1 MTASVWHRPLIAETA
16 RDQLA
21 ERQARAGV
29 ALVRMGKAEEVW
41 PLLKHSADPRLRSFI
56 VNWLNPL
63 GADPHAVAA
72 ELGRLDFSPRP
83 AERGEG
89 GRRPGE
95 GSSAPAATM
104 DSILFHPETSQRRAL
119 VIALGTYGTERLSPG
134 EREASIAK
142 LLDLYRNDPDSGVHG
157 AAGWALRR
165 WGRQEK
171 LRESDTELM
180 KVKDAGG
187 RRWYINSQRQ
197 TYAMI
202 EGPTEIRMGMPA
214 DDLER
219 SGGADGSAQA
229 NGHPPAVRH
238 RNDRGH
244 SLSVPKV
251 PQSHLDFNPAIQP
264 AGELPHQ
271 GVAGPGWSLDRP
283 RLVYRGPLLQ
293 LAK

>member
-1 MTASVWHRPLIAETA
+1 MRRFEATSIHGLDPAAQLRKCRDKIAQGYRPVSWSASQTTAEGPLVTASVWHRPLIAETT

-95 GSSAPAATM
+95 GSTAPAATM

-134 EREASIAK
+134 EMEALIAK

-157 AAGWALRR
+157 AAEWALRR
-165 WGRQEK
+165 WGQQEK
-171 LRESDTELM
+171 LKESDTELM

-187 RRWYINSQRQ
+187 RRWYINSQGQ

-202 EGPTEIRMGMPA
+202 EGPIGDPH
-214 DDLER
+214 
-219 SGGADGSAQA
+219 
-229 NGHPPAVRH
+229 GH
-238 RNDRGH
+238 
-244 SLSVPKV
+244 
-251 PQSHLDFNPAIQP
+251 
-264 AGELPHQ
+264 AG
-271 GVAGPGWSLDRP
+271 R
-283 RLVYRGPLLQ
+283 
-293 LAK
+293 